1 MNKYLITDCN
11 ACIVGN
17 PKGYRTF
24 KGADQ
29 QANREGSPANRA
41 IWAIFNLQS
50 ELLAVAGLPKN
61 DLIYSIKLQVKP
73 VLFTILGI

>member
-24 KGADQ
+24 KGAEQ
-29 QANREGSPANRA
+29 QANREGSRA
-41 IWAIFNLQS
+41 IWASFNLQS
-50 ELLAVAGLPKN
+50 ELLAVAGVLPEN
-61 DLIYSIKLQVKP
+61 GLIYSIKLQVKP
-73 VLFTILGI
+73 VLLTILGI